1 MIKLTLLSL
10 LSAPCPPSGVEYT
23 GNHVNA
29 TVSWSP
35 SVFATT
41 YTVYDDSVTPR
52 APVCST
58 GHLNCILSNIN
69 STNLVITA
77 SNAAGESEATQ
88 VPNGMYQWVPVRVS
102 GKDALKWEPSDFFV
116 FHKRIDLKLFS
127 LVTTQGRR
135 RRDLSQQM
143 VNNDGKVDL

>member
-10 LSAPCPPSGVEYT
+10 LSVPCPPSGAEYT

-29 TVSWSP
+29 NVSWSP

-41 YTVYDDSVTPR
+41 YTVYDDSVSPR

-88 VPNGMYQWVPVRVS
+88 VPNGMYQWVCARVWKGCLKMRAVRFS
-102 GKDALKWEPSDFFV
+102 V
-116 FHKRIDLKLFS
+116 FHKLIDLKLFS

>member
-23 GNHVNA
+23 GNHASAN
-29 TVSWSP
+29 VSWSP

-88 VPNGMYQWVPVRVS
+88 VPNGMCQWVCVRVWK
-102 GKDALKWEPSDFFV
+102 GCLKMRAIGFSV
-116 FHKRIDLKLFS
+116 FHKVIDLKLFS